1 MGDPVIV
8 LGAIIEVGESY
19 FWLWYSRRRKAQ
31 VGAETLIGEVAEV
44 VTRCAPLGQVRLQGE
59 TWRARCEE
67 TAERGEAVRVV
78 ALEELTLVVE
88 RAPSAW
94 EGLAKIVAVP
104 PGRAASPRGLR
115 PQSRPYLIR
124 YERSLRPCLGTTIA
138 PRRRAPS
145 RPNPPRAGLPVPFVR
160 GCAAP

>member
-1 MGDPVIV
+1 VILLGAILLAVFVLPIEWAIPVIV

-59 TWRARCEE
+59 IWRARCEGV
-67 TAERGEAVRVV
+67 AERGELVRVV

-88 RAPSAW
+88 RASLP
-94 EGLAKIVAVP
+94 EGLD
-104 PGRAASPRGLR
+104 
-115 PQSRPYLIR
+115 
-124 YERSLRPCLGTTIA
+124 
-138 PRRRAPS
+138 
-145 RPNPPRAGLPVPFVR
+145 
-160 GCAAP
+160 